1 METNKVETALRAR
14 QLTKQKL
21 YGVLA
26 TQSVAMP
33 GYPFGSLVAYAFDT
47 DGEVLVYISKLA
59 QHTRNVAKDDKVSL
73 TIIEDEKEDI
83 QQAGRVTILGRLNRL
98 EDEEKVASVYTRF
111 FPESKDYQ
119 DKTHDFHFYKLHIEK
134 VRFIGGFGDINWVN
148 KENFCIEQVFKDDEI
163 NGAIKHMN
171 EDHKDALALYC
182 QCAGI
187 ALTEDSSLE
196 MVYFDQEG
204 MWLQSK
210 YKNHYIPFD
219 HDVTNLSMLRAVLA
233 AMSKKARQQIASNE
247 EALMEKAV

>member
-1 METNKVETALRAR
+1 MNKAETALRAR
-14 QLTKQKL
+14 QLSKQKL
-21 YGVLA
+21 YGILA

-33 GYPFGSLVAYAFDT
+33 GYPFGSLVAYAFDK
-47 DGEVLVYISKLA
+47 DGEVIVYISKLA

-98 EDEEKVASVYTRF
+98 ADEAQAADVYTRF
-111 FPESKDYQ
+111 FPDSKDYQ
-119 DKTHDFHFYKLHIEK
+119 DKMHDFHFYKLDIEK

-148 KENFCIEQVFKDDEI
+148 KENFCIQQVFESEQI
-163 NGAIKHMN
+163 NAAIKHMN

-182 QCAGI
+182 QCFGI
-187 ALTEDSSLE
+187 TLPEDAALE

-204 MWLQSK
+204 MWLQNK

-219 HDVTNLSMLRAVLA
+219 HNVNNLSMLRAVLA
-233 AMSKKARQQIASNE
+233 AMSKKARQQLVSNE